1 MIIILRNYQD
11 TTMHNSLYIC
21 QTHFH
26 LLVSILRN
34 IKEKGQNDLL
44 LFAEKNDT
52 ILKEKKLVSKIEKS
66 NIFRNVFIIDY
77 TDNNRINTV
86 FRFFKLGYLLNKTP
100 AIKKIHKYKDVYI
113 FNDISTIGKIIN
125 IKRIKYILLEDG
137 KGCLNKDHF
146 EKYVSKQNKFKLKIK
161 KIFFGYSV
169 MGESKNIKKI
179 IVDNIDNVQLKR
191 PVEEQNFISL
201 IRGLNKKEQKI
212 TTQLFLSKNIT
223 SNLNNSVIILTQP
236 FYEDGILKSI
246 DTQIKLFKKIIDSQ
260 NEKNIFIKLH
270 PRDKTNYSQ
279 IIKKEH
285 IISGDFPIEII
296 NLIPNLKIK
305 KIISISSTSTTSI
318 MNCEEVVTLGWEYLE
333 GLNNEQ

>member
-1 MIIILRNYQD
+1 MIIILKNYQD
-11 TTMHNSLYIC
+11 TTMNNSLYIC

-34 IKEKGQNDLL
+34 IKERRQNDLL

-52 ILKEKKLVSKIEKS
+52 ILKDKNLVSKIEKS
-66 NIFRNVFIIDY
+66 NIFRNVFIINCA
-77 TDNNRINTV
+77 DNDRISAV
-86 FRFFKLGYLLNKTP
+86 FRFFKLGYLLNKTS
-100 AIKKIHKYKDVYI
+100 IIRNINQYKDVYI

-125 IKRIKYILLEDG
+125 IKKIKYTLLEDG

-146 EKYVSKQNKFKLKIK
+146 EKYISKQNKFKLKIK
-161 KIFFGYSV
+161 KFFFGYSV

-179 IVDNIDNVQLKR
+179 IVDNINNVQLKR
-191 PVEEQNFISL
+191 PVEEQNFLSL
-201 IRGLNKKEQKI
+201 IRNLNKKEQKI
-212 TTQLFLSKNIT
+212 IVQLFLSKNIT
-223 SNLNNSVIILTQP
+223 SHLNNSVIILTQP

-246 DTQIKLFKKIIDSQ
+246 DTQIKLYNKIIDSQ
-260 NEKNIFIKLH
+260 NKKNIFIKLH

-279 IIKKEH
+279 IIEKRY
-285 IISGDFPIEII
+285 IISGDFPIEIL

-318 MNCEEVVTLGWEYLE
+318 MNCKEVITLGWKYLE